1 MKMKEDIVYLLFNNW
16 CDSEHEPRIKD
27 TVNEVMRKPTENTIL
42 ELVAVTEE
50 NAFKAGVRAAL
61 KMIHCLFIDEP
72 DEQES
77 KDGL

>member
-1 MKMKEDIVYLLFNNW
+1 MKEDIVYLLFNNW

-27 TVNEVMRKPTENTIL
+27 AVNEAVRNPTENTVL
-42 ELVAVTEE
+42 ELVAVAEE

-72 DEQES
+72 DREQEG
-77 KDGL
+77 KDEL